1 LYRSEEAVTG
11 RVVSLQVRTEKHGTP
26 TPVVE
31 VVGRVGGGL
40 DGDIHAHRTSRAVL
54 VVDRAT
60 LDALGLA
67 PGDLREEIT
76 IEGLPDVTNLPVDGE
91 LLIGGATLR
100 VNGPCEPC
108 THIGELLGVPDR
120 EEFRLSLLG
129 RRGALCTVSAIS
141 GPIRVGDAV
150 ELLARRSSTKTSPSE
165 RCSATFSSDSLLHVS
180 TRVTSSAAAA
190 SEDEA

>member
-11 RVVSLQVRTEKHGTP
+11 RVISLQIRTEKHGAP
-26 TPVVE
+26 TPVAE
-31 VVGRVGGGL
+31 VAGRVGGGL
-40 DGDIHAHRTSRAVL
+40 DGDTHAHRTSRAVL

-76 IEGLPDVTNLPVDGE
+76 IEGLPDVTNLPLDGE
-91 LLIGGATLR
+91 LRIGGVTLR

-129 RRGALCTVSAIS
+129 RRGALCTVSAVS

-150 ELLARRSSTKTSPSE
+150 EVLVRA
-165 RCSATFSSDSLLHVS
+165 
-180 TRVTSSAAAA
+180 
-190 SEDEA
+190 